1 MLPLVRGGN
10 EITEEGRSLSAK
22 IKLCECK
29 DGKGLWGEEGKIL
42 GRCQKCFSDS
52 LNSIFPIL
60 LVKPKVYF
68 LDSQIVFLRYSERK
82 GLWGLRKAS
91 EEREGRMLAG

>member
-1 MLPLVRGGN
+1 MQGRKGVVGG
-10 EITEEGRSLSAK
+10 IL
-22 IKLCECK
+22 
-29 DGKGLWGEEGKIL
+29 GEEGKIP

-60 LVKPKVYF
+60 SVKPKVYF
-68 LDSQIVFLRYSERK
+68 LGSQIVFLRYSERK

-91 EEREGRMLAG
+91 EEGKGGC